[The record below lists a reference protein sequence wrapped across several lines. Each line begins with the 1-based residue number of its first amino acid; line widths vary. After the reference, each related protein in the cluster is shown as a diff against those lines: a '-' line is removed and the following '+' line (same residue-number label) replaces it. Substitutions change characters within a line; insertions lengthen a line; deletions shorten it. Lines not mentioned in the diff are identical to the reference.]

1 MGSSL
6 LSSLVAALLLV
17 NLVALGTSR
26 IRTVVQAVAIQG
38 VLLGLLVVAAHG
50 GVSHRVL
57 VLAGASVV
65 LKGWAI
71 PAILLRALRQVAVK
85 REVEPSIGLLPSL
98 LLGAF
103 ATALAVAAGHQLPLA
118 ETRLAPL
125 LVPASLATVTIGFIL
140 LTTRRKAIS
149 QVLGYLVL
157 ENGIFVFGLL
167 LVEATPFLVEA
178 GVLLD
183 LFVGIFVLSI
193 IIHHI
198 NREFASLDTRRLS
211 LLKEE
216 PLEQ

>member
-1 MGSSL
+1 MSSL

-17 NLVALGTSR
+17 NLVTLGTSR
-26 IRTVVQAVAIQG
+26 IGTVVRAVAVQG
-38 VLLGLLVVAAHG
+38 VLLGFLAVAAHG
-50 GVSHRVL
+50 QDGIRVL
-57 VLAGASVV
+57 LLAGASIL
-65 LKGWAI
+65 LKGWLI
-71 PAILLRALRQVAVK
+71 PHVLFRALREVQIQ
-85 REVEPSIGLLPSL
+85 REVEPSLGLLPSL

-103 ATALAVAAGHQLPLA
+103 ATVLAVVAGGQLPVA

-125 LVPASLATVTIGFIL
+125 LIPASLATIAAGFIL
-140 LTTRRKAIS
+140 LTTRRKAIT

-167 LVEATPFLVEA
+167 LVDAMPFLVEA

-211 LLKEE
+211 LLRES
-216 PLEQ
+216 

>member
-1 MGSSL
+1 MTSL

-26 IRTVVQAVAIQG
+26 IRTVIRAVAVQG
-38 VLLGLLVVAAHG
+38 VLLGLLAVAAHG
-50 GVSHRVL
+50 GLAGRVL
-57 VLAGASVV
+57 ALAVASAL
-65 LKGWAI
+65 LKGWLI
-71 PAILLRALRQVAVK
+71 PVVLFRALRQVAIT
-85 REVEPSIGLLPSL
+85 REVEPSLGFLPSL

-103 ATALAVAAGHQLPLA
+103 ATVLAVAAGSRLPFA
-118 ETRLAPL
+118 EARLAPL
-125 LVPASLATVTIGFIL
+125 LVPASLATVAAGFIL
-140 LTTRRKAIS
+140 ITTRRKAIS

-167 LVEATPFLVEA
+167 LVEAMPFLVEA

-211 LLKEE
+211 LLKE
-216 PLEQ
+216 